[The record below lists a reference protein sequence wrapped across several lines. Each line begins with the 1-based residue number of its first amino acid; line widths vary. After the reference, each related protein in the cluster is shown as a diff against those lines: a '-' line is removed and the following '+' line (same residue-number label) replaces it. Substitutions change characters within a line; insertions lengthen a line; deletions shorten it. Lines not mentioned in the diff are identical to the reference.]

1 MFLENYFIFDDSK
14 YLRVMID
21 EKDPL
26 NDRLLKCIQAGKV
39 KGETLIDFQKLPFSY
54 QGCAFEDLDIK
65 YRIPF
70 DKPNTMST
78 KEFQFLG
85 KYLMNEKL
93 FSFHI
98 PRAKIVNV
106 CQVTSEIKNSECF
119 ETASLYIPYNTEIK
133 VDVEEE

>member
-1 MFLENYFIFDDSK
+1 MFLENYFIFDNNK

-26 NDRLLKCIQAGKV
+26 NDELLKCIQAGKV
-39 KGETLIDFQKLPFSY
+39 KGETVIDFQKLSFSY

-65 YRIPF
+65 ARVPF
-70 DKPNTMST
+70 DMPSTMST

-98 PRAKIVNV
+98 PRAKIVNI
-106 CQVTSEIKNSECF
+106 CQVTSDIKSAECF
-119 ETASLYIPYNTEIK
+119 ESASLCIPYNTDIK
-133 VDVEEE
+133 VGVEEE